1 MEENTIKIEIRDYE
15 EKMKKSVASLES
27 EYKTISAGRASASV
41 LDRVQVE
48 YFGSNMPVNQVAE
61 IKMPDP
67 RTLLITPWD
76 ASCLKN
82 IEKAILASDLGINP
96 QNDGSVIRLNFP
108 PLTEERRRDLAKE
121 VKKMAEEATVAVRN
135 CRRDG
140 IDGIKALKK
149 NNEITEDEQAD
160 GEKKIQK
167 STDKFVAE
175 IDTMTAAKEQEIMA
189 I

>member
-1 MEENTIKIEIRDYE
+1 MSKNQ
-15 EKMKKSVASLES
+15 
-27 EYKTISAGRASASV
+27 EYKVRMQKSLDHLASEFATVRAGRANAGV
-41 LDRVQVE
+41 LDQIQVE
-48 YFGSNMPVNQVAE
+48 YYGTPTPINQMAA
-61 IKMPDP
+61 ISTPDP
-67 RTLLITPWD
+67 RTLQIQPWD
-76 ASCLKN
+76 KTTLSD
-82 IEKAILASDLGINP
+82 IERAINMSDLGINP

-121 VKKMAEEATVAVRN
+121 VKKMAEEAKVAVRN

>member
-1 MEENTIKIEIRDYE
+1 MKAVISKMEERMNKCIDALDRNF
-15 EKMKKSVASLES
+15 
-27 EYKTISAGRASASV
+27 KTIRAGRANAAV
-41 LDRVQVE
+41 LDKIQVE
-48 YFGSNMPVNQVAE
+48 YYGTPTPINQMAA
-61 IKMPDP
+61 ISTPDP
-67 RTLLITPWD
+67 RTLQIQPWD
-76 ASCLKN
+76 KTTLSD
-82 IEKAILASDLGINP
+82 IERAINMSDLGINP

-121 VKKMAEEATVAVRN
+121 VKKMAEEAKVAVRN

>member
-1 MEENTIKIEIRDYE
+1 MKAVITKMEERMNKCIDALDRNF
-15 EKMKKSVASLES
+15 
-27 EYKTISAGRASASV
+27 KTIRAGRANAAV
-41 LDRVQVE
+41 LDKIQVE
-48 YFGSNMPVNQVAE
+48 YYGTPTPINQMAA
-61 IKMPDP
+61 ISTPDP
-67 RTLLITPWD
+67 RTLQIQPWD
-76 ASCLKN
+76 KTTLKE
-82 IEKAILASDLGINP
+82 IEKAIQMSDLGINP

-121 VKKMAEEATVAVRN
+121 VKKMAEEGKVAVRN

-160 GEKKIQK
+160 AEKKIQK

>member
-1 MEENTIKIEIRDYE
+1 MKTVISKMEERMNKCIDALDRNF
-15 EKMKKSVASLES
+15 
-27 EYKTISAGRASASV
+27 KTIRAGRANAAV
-41 LDRVQVE
+41 LDKIQVE
-48 YFGSNMPVNQVAE
+48 YYGTPTPINQMAA
-61 IKMPDP
+61 ISTPDP
-67 RTLLITPWD
+67 RTLQIQPWD
-76 ASCLKN
+76 KTTLSD
-82 IEKAILASDLGINP
+82 IERAINMSDLGINP

-121 VKKMAEEATVAVRN
+121 VKKMAEEAKVAVRN

>member
-1 MEENTIKIEIRDYE
+1 MKTVITKMEERMNKCIDALDRNF
-15 EKMKKSVASLES
+15 
-27 EYKTISAGRASASV
+27 KTIRAGRANAAV
-41 LDRVQVE
+41 LDKIQVE
-48 YFGSNMPVNQVAE
+48 YYGTPTPINQMAA
-61 IKMPDP
+61 ISTPDP
-67 RTLLITPWD
+67 RTLQIQPWD
-76 ASCLKN
+76 KTTLSD
-82 IEKAILASDLGINP
+82 IERAINMSDLGINP

-121 VKKMAEEATVAVRN
+121 VKKMAEEAKVAVRN